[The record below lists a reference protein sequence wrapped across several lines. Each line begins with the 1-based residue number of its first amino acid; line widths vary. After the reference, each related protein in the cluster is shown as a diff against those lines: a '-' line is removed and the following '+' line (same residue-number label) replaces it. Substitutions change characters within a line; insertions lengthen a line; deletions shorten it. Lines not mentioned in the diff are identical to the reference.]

1 MGEFRDLLERLSIK
15 NLTTLNEM
23 PMVFPSDVNPEH
35 IDKYLINPIKEAI
48 LNNECIYVKQ
58 LKNGL
63 HLFKIVEKFNK
74 IYFLSDE
81 NNVIGA
87 TKVEGK
93 NSKEDYYYQFKITK
107 KLDDNLKGVLV
118 DLYREASL
126 DMKDYIF
133 SDGFQ
138 SISSSTIWRKMFANP
153 EKYGIKGI
161 RIIEN
166 GKEVKLTS
174 ELDIWGFQNHKQHI
188 LVGIKF

>member
-23 PMVFPSDVNPEH
+23 PMVFPGDVNPEH

-48 LNNECIYVKQ
+48 LNNKCIYVKQ